1 MYSYIML
8 HTLTGPYRIYYIY
21 RVVIG
26 YFSIDL
32 LDDWM
37 RI

>member
-1 MYSYIML
+1 ML
-8 HTLTGPYRIYYIY
+8 YTVTVYYIYY

-26 YFSIDL
+26 YLTTDL